1 MCFKGFWVVPALV
14 ICLGCDAGS
23 GKVVPGSVPTT
34 QASVNPLPKV
44 AHPEYANWSQF
55 NQKASIV
62 RKRIVTNANGS
73 IAVTT
78 KMWLE
83 SKDAKEVSVGSQVTV
98 ERPGEPVEKNDVNI
112 VSYPATYSLP
122 EGMDEAQFL
131 LPSAKAKET
140 GTETVQVQGTQVEAK
155 VYEWIENNE
164 AGAMTV
170 KVWHSNSIPGKIIR
184 QEMFTK
190 SSETKTSEEIV
201 ELVLEPSSAS

>member
-1 MCFKGFWVVPALV
+1 
-14 ICLGCDAGS
+14 
-23 GKVVPGSVPTT
+23 
-34 QASVNPLPKV
+34 
-44 AHPEYANWSQF
+44 
-55 NQKASIV
+55 
-62 RKRIVTNANGS
+62 
-73 IAVTT
+73 
-78 KMWLE
+78 MWLE

-122 EGMDEAQFL
+122 EGMDEARFL

-184 QEMFTK
+184 QEMFTN
-190 SSETKTSEEIV
+190 SSETKTSEELV